1 MTGHNIKA
9 PMVYSAELQPER
21 PLTPIECEMTLSM
34 KPLSTATMTVGRED
48 APPFHGWVEM
58 FTAKRS
64 AGIFRVAKMTDTIDG
79 SGSVKLSLEH
89 GICVLR
95 DAIATISPPEA
106 TYVAVDTRSG
116 TDGQGAPVTPVTY
129 RGTRAQVRAA
139 CLAYQ
144 AQNPGYTPE
153 WAISTEDNN
162 VYFAGTP
169 EAVLRQI
176 LAYQTVRINNQPL
189 WDVGTVT
196 VTDSVKLKVDHDG
209 CLDLL
214 DDLMDALPDCMLTFD
229 QSVFPWLVGIV
240 RRPSVVSAEGRL
252 SRNLTRAE
260 IDYDDSE
267 LYTRV
272 YMDDLPNGHLDADTI
287 GTYGILSYYQKA
299 GDALSQQEKL
309 AICQQ
314 FLDKHKN
321 PKVSIDID
329 AVELG
334 RITGVGIDDVEIG
347 ALYRLALPDY
357 NLVIEQHVITMF
369 YSSVYENPGVVMLTL
384 ASDANSLVSRLAE
397 MKKAISGGGGG
408 SAARDKELEEDAERE
423 KIRYDLKV
431 DYDKKHFQ
439 ILATEEEWSDAWDDY
454 FLTNKTKFWQDARKF
469 ALIASEQAYDDLEAG
484 DTTLKEAWDANL
496 ELTAQ
501 KLNLVFNDT
510 EYADLKQIRED
521 SGELYTDATM
531 FSLMFSHNDLLTIIN
546 SRKTMFKMT
555 QDQISLRV
563 ERGTVATELAVE
575 CGNVTITGGNLTVD
589 GYVTASAFEAEQARF
604 DNLVSG
610 ITKAAHIKATQV
622 NADQSTIKQLSVT
635 DDFSFNNY
643 RVGWFSKTVV
653 QSAVIQMPT
662 YTWSNARSFVY
673 ASNGDVTN
681 LHTVDGR
688 IRTGGSAG
696 SADVDTVTFNYLG
709 RS

>member
-1 MTGHNIKA
+1 MTEHNIKD

-21 PLTPIECEMTLSM
+21 PLTPIECEMTLSI
-34 KPLSTATMTVGRED
+34 KPLSTATMTVDRED

-106 TYVAVDTRSG
+106 IYVAVDTRSG

-176 LAYQTVRINNQPL
+176 LAYQTVRINGQPL
-189 WDVGTVT
+189 WDVGTVA
-196 VTDSVKLKVDHDG
+196 VTDSVKLKVDHDV

-229 QSVFPWLVGIV
+229 QSAFPWLVGIV
-240 RRPSVVSAEGRL
+240 RRPSIVSAEGRL

-272 YMDDLPNGHLDADTI
+272 YMDDLPNGYLDADTI
-287 GTYGILSYYQKA
+287 GTYGIMSYYQKA

-314 FLDKHKN
+314 FLNKHKN

-334 RITGVGIDDVEIG
+334 RVTGVDIDDVEIG

-384 ASDANSLVSRLAE
+384 ASDSNSLVSRLSE

-454 FLTNKTKFWQDARKF
+454 FLTQKTKFWQ
-469 ALIASEQAYDDLEAG
+469 
-484 DTTLKEAWDANL
+484 DANL

-501 KLNLVFNDT
+501 KLNLVFTDT

-521 SGELYTDATM
+521 AGQLYADATM
-531 FSLMFSHNDLLTIIN
+531 FSLMFSHQDLLNIIN

-555 QDQISLRV
+555 QDQIALRV
-563 ERGTVATELAVE
+563 EVGTVATELAVE
-575 CGNVTITGGNLTVD
+575 CGNVSITGGNLTVD
-589 GYVTASAFEAEQARF
+589 GYVTATAFEAEQARF
-604 DNLVSG
+604 DNLTTGV
-610 ITKAAHIKATQV
+610 TKAAILRGTQV
-622 NADQSTIKQLSVT
+622 NADQSTIDSLSVT
-635 DDFSFNNY
+635 NNFSCLGY
-643 RVGWFSKTVV
+643 RVGWYSRTLVS
-653 QSAVIQMPT
+653 SAVISTPS
-662 YTWSNARSFVY
+662 YTWSNSRQFMY
-673 ASNGDVTN
+673 AQNGDITN
-681 LHTVDGR
+681 PSTITGSL
-688 IRTGGSAG
+688 RTGGSAG
-696 SADVDTVTFNYLG
+696 SADVSTTTIYYLG
-709 RS
+709 RQP